1 MINGVIMI
9 IAWFKEFKELLA
21 HFSTLRVSP
30 TSTSF
35 LLKASAVAIAL
46 EEISRLAGSWEQA
59 KHELPANAT
68 EPQFKQITVISFTLL
83 STEFS

>member
-30 TSTSF
+30 TRTSF
-35 LLKASAVAIAL
+35 LLKASAAAIAL
-46 EEISRLAGSWEQA
+46 EEISGLAGSWEQA
-59 KHELPANAT
+59 MNSQLTLQSHSSSRLP
-68 EPQFKQITVISFTLL
+68 
-83 STEFS
+83 